1 MSTEERQALEA
12 EWKEIVERMKGEFI
26 NPKDMR
32 RKEEITSLLMTDGAS
47 KNIQFKFLKGRGYSK
62 GLNAKKPY
70 NRKGKVG

>member
-1 MSTEERQALEA
+1 MAEITERL
-12 EWKEIVERMKGEFI
+12 KGQFV

-32 RKEEITSLLMTDGAS
+32 RADEIKSLLLTNGETKSITFSAVR
-47 KNIQFKFLKGRGYSK
+47 GRGGNK